1 MLDQEA
7 TKNWILTAVAEAIA
21 QFAQAGDDISR
32 AREVHVDVYDDQT
45 GASPG
50 RIASFEIDKH
60 GRLTWWNWRTPDA
73 CAGADWPLKLRLEF
87 GEGEY
92 RVLWVRQRKW
102 DFDRANRP
110 RVIRMGA

>member
-1 MLDQEA
+1 MLQEDEV
-7 TKNWILTAVAEAIA
+7 KNWILIAVAEALT
-21 QFAQAGDDISR
+21 QFGQSGDDISR
-32 AREVHVDVYDDQT
+32 ARDLHVDIYDDST

-50 RIASFEIDKH
+50 RVASFELDAK
-60 GRLTWWNWRTPDA
+60 GKLLWWNWRTPEA
-73 CAGADWPLKLRLEF
+73 CSLSEWPLKLRLEF

-102 DFDRANRP
+102 DFDKANRP